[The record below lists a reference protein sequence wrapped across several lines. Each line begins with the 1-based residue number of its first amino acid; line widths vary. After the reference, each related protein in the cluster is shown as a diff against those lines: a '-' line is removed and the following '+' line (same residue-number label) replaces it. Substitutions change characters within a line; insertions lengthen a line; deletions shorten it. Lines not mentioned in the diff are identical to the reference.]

1 MDSSRLD
8 RLFSSEINFDLKN
21 SFTKAWGLYKSQALL
36 YVTFMFFI
44 LSIQG
49 MFLFYLK
56 DFMILYSLVLAPPLT
71 TGFFLVANKTS
82 LGFPVRYADF
92 FGGFKFWFLMIS
104 IWLIGQILVALGLI
118 ALVIPGIYL
127 AVSYLFA
134 PLFGVFGGF
143 DFWTS
148 LELSRKLVLCNF
160 WKFFTLF
167 LILIGMNMLAA
178 AFILISPQAGFMVL
192 LAICVTLPMTFLV
205 IYVVFEELTT
215 EFLHESDPIHES
227 KP

>member
-8 RLFSSEINFDLKN
+8 RLFSSEVNFDLKN
-21 SFTKAWGLYKSQALL
+21 SFTKAWGLYKFQALL

-82 LGFPVRYADF
+82 LGLPVRYADF
-92 FGGFKFWFLMIS
+92 FGGFKFWFLMMS
-104 IWLIGQILVALGLI
+104 IWLIGQILVALGLV

-205 IYVVFEELTT
+205 IYIVFEELTT
-215 EFLHESDPIHES
+215 EFLHESDLIHES